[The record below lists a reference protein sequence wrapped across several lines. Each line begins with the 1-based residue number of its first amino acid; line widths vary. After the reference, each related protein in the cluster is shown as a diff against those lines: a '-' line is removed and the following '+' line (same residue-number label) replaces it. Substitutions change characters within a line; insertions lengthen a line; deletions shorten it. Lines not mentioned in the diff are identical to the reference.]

1 MMQNRQKCKK
11 AKLWKK
17 IKNILKLVF
26 TDKRKRHK
34 QKGGR
39 KRGKGKNKPT
49 SSTKHD
55 FLQYAQR
62 HIEQM
67 KGTRSA
73 STIKN
78 YITAT
83 RSLTE
88 FLEEN
93 KDGRQKAIPSLH
105 IHKIDQ
111 HLIEEYNH
119 WLVLRGISI
128 NTRSCYLRSLRA
140 IYNECPWSKTRKTHP
155 FSSSFT
161 GNAPTP
167 KRAIT
172 SKEVKKLEQTDSRRS
187 SKPSTTKTSA
197 AKLKDDVEKTMV
209 AKDMFLFSIYAMGMP
224 FIDLYHLQHSQIK
237 DKILTYHRHK
247 TGQTIRVKLEPC
259 MLEIIRRYHSKD
271 SNFLFPSLHA
281 QDYST
286 ALNQYNRQLKKI
298 EKQACLSSHLTS
310 YVARH
315 TWASIAYKNHVAV
328 PIISQAM
335 GHTNIK
341 TTMIYI
347 KQLEDHQ
354 VFTANKSIIKEIKA
368 KETTTKG

>member
-1 MMQNRQKCKK
+1 MTQNKQKLKK
-11 AKLWKK
+11 AKLWGK
-17 IKNILKLVF
+17 IKNILRLVF
-26 TDKRKRHK
+26 TDKRKRPN

-39 KRGKGKNKPT
+39 KREKRKTQPT
-49 SSTKHD
+49 SSSKYD
-55 FLQYAQR
+55 FLQYAQG
-62 HIEQM
+62 HVEKM
-67 KGTRSA
+67 KSTRSA

-78 YITAT
+78 YITAI
-83 RSLTE
+83 RSLTA
-88 FLEEN
+88 FLKEN
-93 KDGRQKAIPSLH
+93 KAGRQKTATTLH

-111 HLIEEYNH
+111 HLVEEYNH
-119 WLVLRGISI
+119 WLTQRGISI
-128 NTRSCYLRSLRA
+128 NTRSCYLRSLRS
-140 IYNECPWSKTRKTHP
+140 IYNECPWSKAKKTNP

-161 GNAPTP
+161 GNASTP

-172 SKEVKKLEQTDSRRS
+172 SQEVKKLEQTNISRS
-187 SKPSTTKTSA
+187 GKPSTPKSDA
-197 AKLKDDVEKTMV
+197 VKQKDDSEKTMV

-237 DKILTYHRHK
+237 DKVLTYHRHK
-247 TGQTIRVKLEPC
+247 TGQTVRVKLEPC
-259 MLEIIRRYHSKD
+259 MQEIINRYHSKD
-271 SNFLFPSLHA
+271 SKFLFPSLHA
-281 QDYST
+281 QDYHT
-286 ALNQYNRQLKKI
+286 ALNQYNRHLKKM
-298 EKQACLSSHLTS
+298 EKLACLSSHLTS

-354 VFTANKSIIKEIKA
+354 VFTANKSIIKEIKG
-368 KETTTKG
+368 KRKTTKG

>member
-1 MMQNRQKCKK
+1 MQNKLKYKK
-11 AKLWKK
+11 VKLWVK
-17 IKNILKLVF
+17 IKNILRLVF
-26 TDKRKRHK
+26 TDKRKRPNPK
-34 QKGGR
+34 GR
-39 KRGKGKNKPT
+39 KGKRKST

-55 FLQYAQR
+55 FLQYAQV
-62 HIEQM
+62 HIEKM
-67 KGTRSA
+67 KSTRSA

-78 YITAT
+78 YITAI

-93 KDGRQKAIPSLH
+93 RDDRQKAATTLH

-119 WLVLRGISI
+119 WLTQRGISI

-140 IYNECPWSKTRKTHP
+140 IYNECPWSKARKTNP

-161 GNAPTP
+161 GNASTP

-172 SKEVKKLEQTDSRRS
+172 SQEVKKLEQTNTSRS
-187 SKPSTTKTSA
+187 GKPSTHKSDA
-197 AKLKDDVEKTMV
+197 AKKKDDSEKTMV

-237 DKILTYHRHK
+237 GKVLTYHRHK
-247 TGQTIRVKLEPC
+247 TGQTVRVKLEPC
-259 MLEIIRRYHSKD
+259 MQEIINRYHSKD
-271 SNFLFPSLHA
+271 SKDSKFLFPSLHA
-281 QDYST
+281 QDYPT
-286 ALNQYNRQLKKI
+286 ALNQYNRQLKKM
-298 EKQACLSSHLTS
+298 EKLACLSSHLTS

-354 VFTANKSIIKEIKA
+354 VFSANKSIIKEIKG
-368 KETTTKG
+368 KGKATRG